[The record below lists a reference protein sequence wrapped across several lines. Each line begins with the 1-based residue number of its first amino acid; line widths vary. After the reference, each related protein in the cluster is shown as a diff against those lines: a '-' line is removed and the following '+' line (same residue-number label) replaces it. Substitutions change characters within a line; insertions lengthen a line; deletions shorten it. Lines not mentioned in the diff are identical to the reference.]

1 MNKFFK
7 RLKNIGRYHN
17 GRSFLRDLYVF
28 IKVWRKGFY
37 VTIYDSD
44 NDSHCSDGLQRTCL
58 NHARQGRIVD
68 VDYYKRSKSYGAFC
82 NGICKKWK

>member
-1 MNKFFK
+1 MKKMLMHWIK

-37 VTIYDSD
+37 VTFYDSGD
-44 NDSHCSDGLQRTCL
+44 DFQRTCL
-58 NHARQGRIVD
+58 NHDRQGRIVD
-68 VDYYKRSKSYGAFC
+68 VDYYKQWKSYGAFC